1 MNPAMMLMISAEQ
14 NKDRRE
20 QAAAWK
26 CAQEARGVPRPR
38 RAYHW
43 LRWTTSS
50 NGRRSGFLIGV
61 SGRSAG

>member
-1 MNPAMMLMISAEQ
+1 MNPATMLTISAEQ

-20 QAAAWK
+20 QAASWRR
-26 CAQEARGVPRPR
+26 AQETRGAVLPR
-38 RAYHW
+38 RPYQW